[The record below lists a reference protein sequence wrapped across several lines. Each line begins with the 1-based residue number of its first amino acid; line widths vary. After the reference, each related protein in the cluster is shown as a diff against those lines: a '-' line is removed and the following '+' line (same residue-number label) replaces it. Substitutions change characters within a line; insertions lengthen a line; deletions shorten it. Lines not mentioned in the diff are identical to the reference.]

1 MSAGLKS
8 EGPPFGLMKAI
19 GRFRPS
25 TSGSDQ
31 LLADE
36 ELGEPVS
43 PDQKQDIL
51 NEEEASVAAP
61 KQAVSERPAFDGVEQ
76 WPLPG
81 LAPMTRVR
89 TSFGDVHAIALR
101 KGDQVL
107 LRSGEY
113 RAIQWINR
121 IKLDGHVLKL
131 KPDSNP
137 VVLAAGALGP
147 SAPQNEIMVSPRQIV
162 CADERSSLS
171 APREAAML
179 MSKPGVR
186 RLMETELSY
195 TMFHLGEDAEV
206 YCEGL
211 YMLFPMEA

>member
-1 MSAGLKS
+1 MSAPLKS
-8 EGPPFGLMKAI
+8 DGAPFDLMKAI

-25 TSGSDQ
+25 TSGSGPDVLDQ
-31 LLADE
+31 D
-36 ELGEPVS
+36 VH
-43 PDQKQDIL
+43 DQKQIAL
-51 NEEEASVAAP
+51 NEEEFPVNAP
-61 KQAVSERPAFDGVEQ
+61 KQAVPYRPAFDGVEQ

-101 KGDQVL
+101 KGDEVL

-113 RAIQWINR
+113 RPIQWINR
-121 IKLDGHVLKL
+121 IKLDEHVLKL

-137 VVLAAGALGP
+137 VVLAAGSLGP
-147 SAPQNEIMVSPRQIV
+147 SAPQNEIMVSPRQVV
-162 CADERSSLS
+162 CADDHTSLQS
-171 APREAAML
+171 PREAAML
-179 MSKPGVR
+179 ISKPGVR
-186 RLMETELSY
+186 RLMESELSY